1 MDQAARRTEEA
12 IVLLARAARLAPE
25 RSDVQK
31 VLALATG
38 DLGALDDSAAAWNR
52 YLKLQPNDDVA
63 RRELGFTA
71 FRMRG
76 SKRLWRRSGGRA
88 APSGRCGRTLRTGG
102 RREPGQSSRSAAG
115 VRPGALALKPGFA
128 AATGLRSR
136 INQTGK
142 PEAALA
148 DLEAAVALRPDDAL
162 SLDRLGQT
170 YSALDRPAD
179 AVRVLRQAATLA
191 PDDSKTLFHLARALA
206 DAGRPE
212 ESKAAM
218 DRFRQLGPSVNK
230 GVPGGLVD
238 YLSLTP
244 DQRHA
249 DYRRR
254 VERVVHQHPEDAAA
268 QEKYLQLLLE
278 DGEPESAL
286 EVARKIA
293 ALTPPA
299 AVLADAGRALL
310 AAEQYPMAR
319 DLLEKAAAAAPSA
332 ALQMDLALA
341 AFHASGPADGTRLL
355 DRIPAS
361 ARGAGY
367 YLARAEMLDAAG
379 QAPQAAA
386 TLEQALRTPPVETDV
401 YLRAGAFLLRKQRV
415 EEALQLSDRAMQ
427 ALPQDRRILL
437 LRAVVLEQAV
447 RTAEARHLLEQ
458 IENRWPEWAPAWAA
472 AGIILGIH
480 GHSPD
485 ARAALRT
492 AVTLGAAPEVKRY
505 LDALSTSANA
515 APPDLARLLLSGP
528 PAN

>member
-1 MDQAARRTEEA
+1 MGRFEEA
-12 IVLLARAARLAPE
+12 LA
-25 RSDVQK
+25 
-31 VLALATG
+31 ALRWFVPHHP
-38 DLGALDDSAAAWNR
+38 DDA
-52 YLKLQPNDDVA
+52 DGHF
-63 RRELGFTA
+63 ELGVAENQDNPAEALPEFD
-71 FRMRG
+71 R
-76 SKRLWRRSGGRA
+76 
-88 APSGRCGRTLRTGG
+88 
-102 RREPGQSSRSAAG
+102 
-115 VRPGALALKPGFA
+115 ALALKPGFA
-128 AATGLRSR
+128 AAHSARGSLYY
-136 INQTGK
+136 QMGK